1 MNIAFRNIKDMHIR
15 YISII
20 KQPVK
25 TLNHQIRLSHVHTK
39 TDFSKL
45 TEQAKV
51 TEQIKVT
58 EQAKVT
64 EQTKLPDDVFKQKL
78 LDRLDQQTHEL
89 REIDRTLFI
98 IFGCALVSTI
108 QLVLRH

>member
-1 MNIAFRNIKDMHIR
+1 MNRAFRNIKDMHIR

-25 TLNHQIRLSHVHTK
+25 TLNHQIRLSHIHTK

-45 TEQAKV
+45 
-51 TEQIKVT
+51 I